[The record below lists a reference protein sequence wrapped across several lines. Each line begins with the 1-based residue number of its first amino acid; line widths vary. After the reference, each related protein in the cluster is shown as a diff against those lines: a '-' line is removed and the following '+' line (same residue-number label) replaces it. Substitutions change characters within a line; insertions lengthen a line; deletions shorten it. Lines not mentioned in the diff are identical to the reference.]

1 MGPQFQTNLGNTMTE
16 DIAKLYSPVIR
27 DHANQPRNCRRLL
40 SANFRA
46 SSKNPLCGDCI
57 TVFLRVEDGIVREVS
72 FESFGCA
79 LCRASASLL
88 SEAAQGLTWQ
98 GVCEL
103 GRAVEAMATQG
114 RTSSLCQGE
123 LLALGGVHPFPAR
136 IPCVLL
142 PWQTVLEA
150 FDPKPSC

>member
-1 MGPQFQTNLGNTMTE
+1 M
-16 DIAKLYSPVIR
+16 
-27 DHANQPRNCRRLL
+27 
-40 SANFRA
+40 RA

-57 TVFLRVEDGIVREVS
+57 TVYLRVEDGIVREAS

-88 SEAAQGLTWQ
+88 TEVVRGLDWQ
-98 GVCEL
+98 SVREL
-103 GRAVEAMATQG
+103 SKAVEAMATKADINA
-114 RTSSLCQGE
+114 SSVCQGE

-142 PWQTVLEA
+142 PWRTVLEA